1 MQLVVLHVAAPPQ
14 KKNLV
19 PATLRPE
26 QLESGVKDRNIRLE
40 QDIKFLSRDREP
52 GGKAGDVVRA
62 AAPPRTLRRSPS
74 RHHASL
80 PSSLQ
85 LMPEPAGALAQ
96 QACGT
101 ATDAIRATAISLSK
115 SPPLTTVCCLRLRS

>member
-85 LMPEPAGALAQ
+85 LMPEPAGAWRSRRVALLPMLSELQ
-96 QACGT
+96 QY
-101 ATDAIRATAISLSK
+101 
-115 SPPLTTVCCLRLRS
+115 RSQNRRR